1 MGANDAYN
9 SRPDLHHTKLGLTA
23 SNLQNVHLHLSKF
36 LELIIDLE
44 AIEAEVM
51 G

>member
-1 MGANDAYN
+1 MMLILDDQICIIPNLA
-9 SRPDLHHTKLGLTA
+9 SQPLILH
-23 SNLQNVHLHLSKF
+23 VHLHLSKF

-44 AIEAEVM
+44 AIEAEVIA